1 MGSLSVVDDEL
12 RDAARNNDLKR
23 AKEALECGADP
34 DASGNDGM
42 TSLHICAQQ
51 AAPAIGKLLLD
62 HGCSPNKPDSIGLS
76 PLHWAV
82 QSRREE
88 PNTEKRLQMVRL
100 LLEYHADPYQPDIRK
115 VTALALAEKNQNL
128 FALGAIR
135 ELTQQNELVMQ

>member
-1 MGSLSVVDDEL
+1 MDEEL
-12 RDAARNNDLKR
+12 RDAARNNDFKR

-62 HGCSPNKPDSIGLS
+62 HGCNPNKPDSLGLS

-88 PNTEKRLQMVRL
+88 PNTEKRLLMVRL
-100 LLEYHADPYQPDIRK
+100 LLEYHADPHQPDIRK
-115 VTALALAEKNQNL
+115 VTPFALAEKYHNL

-135 ELTQQNELVMQ
+135 ELTHQNELVL